1 MRTRTVSVAVC
12 LLVLGLGTSVAN
24 AQRGMGDTSGVASQ
38 AVKPKTVSL
47 EGSILSV
54 ETGPCKQTT
63 GRATVGTHVMLQAK
77 DGKQLNVH
85 LGPDLAVAPIARQL
99 PTGTGVIIT
108 AFRTEKMPEDHY
120 VAQSITVGEK
130 VLTLRDQ
137 NLRPVWAGQGARYIR
152 GQGGYQ
158 MGPGYGRGYG
168 QGANG
173 GWGRGRGYGRGRGH
187 GGGRW

>member
-1 MRTRTVSVAVC
+1 MRTRTVSVVVC
-12 LLVLGLGTSVAN
+12 VLVLGLGTSVAN
-24 AQRGMGDTSGVASQ
+24 AQRGMGDQSGVARQ
-38 AVKPKTVSL
+38 AVKPKVIQL

-63 GRATVGTHVMLQAK
+63 GRALVGTHVMLQAK

-85 LGPDLAVAPIARQL
+85 LGPELAVAPIAKQL
-99 PTGTGVIIT
+99 PKGTAVTIA

-130 VLTLRDQ
+130 VLTLRDET
-137 NLRPVWAGQGARYIR
+137 LRPVWAGQGAGYMQ

-158 MGPGYGRGYG
+158 MGPGQGRGYG

-173 GWGRGRGYGRGRGH
+173 GWGRGRGN
-187 GGGRW
+187 GGGRGYHGGRW